1 MGSEDYRYEVK
12 SIDGFLA
19 QASRYIA
26 NGGHYF
32 YIRVRVPEGKDP
44 SKVAEKLLDRYDIR
58 KKRWQRKRRRLK
70 QTASIHLL
78 QYRELIVIMLT
89 KGEHKAFYADHSK
102 QVQDIRR
109 SALKALGY
117 SIRYTFSEIEKRQ
130 KVFIRLDAET
140 NRKVLA
146 HMLCICVW
154 NTYRDKTALEREF
167 HRLPY
172 QPYEP
177 VYAQL
182 CIILRR
188 VNRARRR
195 RGFDAIDQA
204 CIRKKRRLRAVFV
217 EREESEAA
225 A

>member
-1 MGSEDYRYEVK
+1 MTRIVGRTPTAFLMGHALL
-12 SIDGFLA
+12 ILA
-19 QASRYIA
+19 CR
-26 NGGHYF
+26 
-32 YIRVRVPEGKDP
+32 
-44 SKVAEKLLDRYDIR
+44 
-58 KKRWQRKRRRLK
+58 
-70 QTASIHLL
+70 
-78 QYRELIVIMLT
+78 
-89 KGEHKAFYADHSK
+89 
-102 QVQDIRR
+102 
-109 SALKALGY
+109 
-117 SIRYTFSEIEKRQ
+117 
-130 KVFIRLDAET
+130 
-140 NRKVLA
+140 NRKVMA

-154 NTYRDKTALEREF
+154 NTYRDKTTLEREF

-195 RGFDAIDQA
+195 RGFEAIDQA
-204 CIRKKRRLRAVFV
+204 CIRKKRRLGTVFV